1 VIGRGQRRCSKRAWR
16 WPESPEAYSRG
27 DLERA
32 KALGEESLVIAR
44 EAEDTTAAS
53 FASNFLAVTAML
65 GGDYERAETL
75 FDASLDMSRITGN
88 RKGQAT
94 SLNNLELVALCQGDY
109 ARAAKLSSESLRLS
123 EESLDHQLVTWSLD
137 ALAAVCGQQG
147 YVGRAARL
155 WGAAEVLRE
164 ASDFSQPPDDKKVL
178 EPFLEAARSR
188 LDLATFQAA
197 WEEGRAMTE
206 QQAIRYALSEE
217 EQNAPTLDAV
227 PERQQPHDE
236 RTQRL
241 TAREQ
246 EVALLVGRGLT
257 NRRIAQELSISEH
270 TAANHIGKI
279 LKKLRL
285 RSRAQISSS

>member
-1 VIGRGQRRCSKRAWR
+1 
-16 WPESPEAYSRG
+16 
-27 DLERA
+27 
-32 KALGEESLVIAR
+32 
-44 EAEDTTAAS
+44 
-53 FASNFLAVTAML
+53 
-65 GGDYERAETL
+65 
-75 FDASLDMSRITGN
+75 
-88 RKGQAT
+88 
-94 SLNNLELVALCQGDY
+94 VALCRGDY

-164 ASDFSQPPDDKKVL
+164 ASDFSQPPDDKRVL

-188 LDLATFQAA
+188 LDEADFQAA

-206 QQAIRYALSEE
+206 EQAIRYALSEE

-227 PERQQPHDE
+227 PDQEPPAPDE
-236 RTQRL
+236 PSERL
-241 TAREQ
+241 TSREQ

-257 NRRIAQELSISEH
+257 NRRIALELSISEH
-270 TAANHIGKI
+270 TVASHVRKI
-279 LKKLRL
+279 LKKLGL
-285 RSRAQISSS
+285 RSRTQISSS

>member
-246 EVALLVGRGLT
+246 EVVLLVGRGLT